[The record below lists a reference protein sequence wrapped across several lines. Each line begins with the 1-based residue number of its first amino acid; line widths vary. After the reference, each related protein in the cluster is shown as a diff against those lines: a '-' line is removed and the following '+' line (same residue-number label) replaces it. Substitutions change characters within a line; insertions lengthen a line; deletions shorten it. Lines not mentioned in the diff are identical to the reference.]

1 MFGGLIKSVGK
12 SLVKQG
18 LDIVNETLD
27 KTLNQG
33 GGGADANSGL
43 QSSIP
48 IPGLP
53 GLKITGLSSALESF
67 GGGAAGFGFG
77 GLLGGLIQNVI
88 ASSGGGEGGE
98 GGLLDS
104 LTKLVVE
111 KAGPTV
117 LPPSFNYNRGKVD
130 VCYLGHTH
138 KACPVMLIDEH
149 ARPIPGKSKSSPQD
163 YEKIKED
170 CLAEGKLFE
179 DPSFPAEDCSLFYS
193 KRPFRRFRWLRPHEI
208 CSDPQFVVDDAS
220 RFDIQQGELGDCWLL
235 AAMANLTINPVLF
248 KRIVPDDQS
257 FDDGEYAGIFH
268 FRFWQYGQWVD
279 VVIDDKLP
287 TYNGKLVYLQSQEK
301 NEFWSALLEKAYA
314 KLHGS
319 YEALKGGTT
328 SEAMEDFTGGV
339 AEMYELNNADMSL
352 FKIMVKSFERSSLM
366 SCAIEP
372 DPNVVEAETA
382 VGLIKGHAY
391 SITDVRLIS
400 IQTPRVSGKIPMVRI
415 RNPWGNEAEW
425 NGAWSDKSPEWQYI
439 PDEEKESIGLTFNT
453 DGEFWM
459 SFKDYKKYFSRMEIV
474 HLSPEIY
481 DEVVEDE
488 ECKKKWEL
496 NSFEGAWVRG
506 ATAGGCRNN
515 LQTFWTNPQF
525 RMTLEDCDEDED
537 DKCTLIV
544 SLMQKNRRS
553 QRKAGLDLLT
563 IGFAIYAINDPDN
576 APKPLDVRF
585 FKYNASV
592 ARSPAFI
599 NLREVCAR
607 FKLPP
612 GTYCLVPSTFD
623 RGEEGEFIIRVFT
636 EKSNSMQENDAEL
649 GYDDSGEQTTLF
661 WTRRLPTRQELL
673 AAFAART
680 IAVFKHSEKPQDLP
694 LTKFGDPQPA
704 VIPNRIVMG
713 NSLAGFMIF
722 ERDDINWRVEVP
734 EKSLLKLLRDLH
746 LSQNHLAVNEM
757 YQRVKTYVVAPGINQ
772 MIRQVV
778 KECKCKIWKGDSLHT
793 NHLASHQKGNLAMV
807 NHNSPPPTPKLGS
820 SGLKYISPENLS
832 NPKKHLPSRQE
843 GNGAMVGRNLPPA
856 SIPDLSRP
864 RYNPPKQP
872 SRGNIQTREQMK
884 GPFHPPS
891 NFLQM
896 TTSQPSALNRAVT
909 PLSSRPTGT
918 RDSRYSILPGPPSAT
933 TVVPHSLTGSIPYH
947 DSRQRVPYSYPSYSG
962 MPTAPHALQSN
973 LQAPPKKNDRG
984 RGHLPRY

>member
-48 IPGLP
+48 IP
-53 GLKITGLSSALESF
+53 GLSSALESF

-138 KACPVMLIDEH
+138 KACPVMLIDPPSAGDLRVWIDEH

-649 GYDDSGEQTTLF
+649 GYDDSGEQMPEDDGDEDDGELSINSSVRDVFKQISGEDSEVDWQELQQALDIVMKQEFDFEGFSKDTCRSMIAMLDVDHSGRLGYEEFRKLWSNIVTLKGIF
-661 WTRRLPTRQELL
+661 KEYDADESGTLSTMELRSALAAAGYRVNFKILNALVLRYGNKQGSLSFDDYLMCAIKLKNMIELYQQKDPMNTRRATFTLDEW
-673 AAFAART
+673 
-680 IAVFKHSEKPQDLP
+680 VEKTL
-694 LTKFGDPQPA
+694 
-704 VIPNRIVMG
+704 
-713 NSLAGFMIF
+713 
-722 ERDDINWRVEVP
+722 
-734 EKSLLKLLRDLH
+734 
-746 LSQNHLAVNEM
+746 
-757 YQRVKTYVVAPGINQ
+757 
-772 MIRQVV
+772 
-778 KECKCKIWKGDSLHT
+778 
-793 NHLASHQKGNLAMV
+793 
-807 NHNSPPPTPKLGS
+807 
-820 SGLKYISPENLS
+820 
-832 NPKKHLPSRQE
+832 
-843 GNGAMVGRNLPPA
+843 
-856 SIPDLSRP
+856 
-864 RYNPPKQP
+864 
-872 SRGNIQTREQMK
+872 
-884 GPFHPPS
+884 
-891 NFLQM
+891 
-896 TTSQPSALNRAVT
+896 
-909 PLSSRPTGT
+909 
-918 RDSRYSILPGPPSAT
+918 YS
-933 TVVPHSLTGSIPYH
+933 
-947 DSRQRVPYSYPSYSG
+947 
-962 MPTAPHALQSN
+962 
-973 LQAPPKKNDRG
+973 
-984 RGHLPRY
+984 